1 MQKHLHFAIMNAHR
15 IFQKATF
22 PTATMCQC
30 RTGSSC
36 MMGNDSF
43 KAIAKH
49 FGICAYYL
57 DAKIR
62 WDGW

>member
-1 MQKHLHFAIMNAHR
+1 MNAHR

-22 PTATMCQC
+22 PTATMSQC

-57 DAKIR
+57 DAKS
-62 WDGW
+62 